1 MEYEIGFRIGGE
13 PNSDGFGEGTESENG
28 TAVNAGEPRDIN
40 VPAFMRS
47 LRNMRRNEMIK
58 CPFCTGGSVSFFG
71 QDGSS
76 DVFSCDRCATRVEI
90 RSGAHFVF
98 G

>member
-28 TAVNAGEPRDIN
+28 AAVNAGEPRDIN

-76 DVFSCDRCATRVEI
+76 DVFSCDRCAPRVEI
-90 RSGAHFVF
+90 RSGAHFMF

>member
-28 TAVNAGEPRDIN
+28 AAVNAGEPRDIN

-90 RSGAHFVF
+90 RSGAHFMF